1 MLSDRG
7 GFNARHTTMTDIKSI
22 YPVASEGV
30 RRKILT
36 KLDAHCRSFIQLS
49 PFVCIG
55 SADPEG
61 LPDVSPRGG
70 DPGFVRVI
78 DYTTLAL
85 PDWPGNNLVDTLTNV
100 SKSPCIGMLFFI
112 PGINETLRVNGSTEI
127 SFDATFLA
135 SFATTGRTPR
145 SALIIYVREAFLHC
159 TKALKR
165 AELWNSERHQPRG
178 ALPTF
183 GEMLRDQM
191 KLPVPAGALD
201 AMLEADAKHNLY

>member
-1 MLSDRG
+1 MP
-7 GFNARHTTMTDIKSI
+7 DIKTV
-22 YPVASEGV
+22 YPAASEGV
-30 RRKILT
+30 RRKILPR
-36 KLDAHCRSFIQLS
+36 LDIHCRAFIQLS

-70 DPGFVRVI
+70 EPGFVKVLN
-78 DYTTLAL
+78 DTTLAL

-100 SKSPCIGMLFFI
+100 SKSPRLGMLFFV
-112 PGINETLRVNGSTEI
+112 PGVSETLRVNGLTEI
-127 SFDATFLA
+127 SFDDPLLA
-135 SFATTGRTPR
+135 IFATTGRAPR
-145 SALIIYVREAFLHC
+145 SALLIHVREAFLHC

-165 AELWNSERHQPRG
+165 ADLWNAGRHQSRD

-191 KLPVPAGALD
+191 QLPVPADALD
-201 AMLEADAKHNLY
+201 AMLEADAKNNLY